1 MHFSPH
7 PHHLITL
14 MQNVSVALVCEIDEE
29 NSIIYKGRDA
39 PSNKTEAKKG
49 DTRLFAWLILAIPY
63 LSLVESIVLFALK
76 S

>member
-1 MHFSPH
+1 
-7 PHHLITL
+7 
-14 MQNVSVALVCEIDEE
+14 MQNDNVVLVCENDGI
-29 NSIIYKGRDA
+29 NSVIYKGRDA

-49 DTRLFAWLILAIPY
+49 DSRLFAWMILAIPY

>member
-14 MQNVSVALVCEIDEE
+14 MQNVSVALVCENDEE

-39 PSNKTEAKKG
+39 PSNKTEAKREIV
-49 DTRLFAWLILAIPY
+49 DY
-63 LSLVESIVLFALK
+63 LRG
-76 S
+76 